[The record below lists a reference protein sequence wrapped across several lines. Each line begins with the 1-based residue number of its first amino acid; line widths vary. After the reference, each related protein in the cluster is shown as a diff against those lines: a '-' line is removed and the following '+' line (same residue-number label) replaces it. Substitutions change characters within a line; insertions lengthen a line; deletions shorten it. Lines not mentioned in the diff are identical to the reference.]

1 MNNYRNYG
9 NYGNRRYAGG
19 MDCGC
24 KKPEVK
30 PDMDCG
36 CKKPEMMGGTDCGC
50 KKPEVMGGTDCGCK
64 KPEVMGGMDCGCK
77 KPEVMSGM
85 DCDCKKPEKDCG
97 CSVESM
103 YREVKKHGACC
114 EEDMPG
120 KALAMAYVPWQS
132 WKNLYEIC
140 EGFSTGT
147 IFKELDLEFYGR
159 RCN

>member
-9 NYGNRRYAGG
+9 SYGNRRYTGTTDDCSCKNQETMLG
-19 MDCGC
+19 TDCGC

-30 PDMDCG
+30 PSMDC
-36 CKKPEMMGGTDCGC
+36 D
-50 KKPEVMGGTDCGCK
+50 CK

-77 KPEVMSGM
+77 KPEVKPGM
-85 DCDCKKPEKDCG
+85 DCDCKKEEKKEQHCG
-97 CSVESM
+97 CEVESM
-103 YREVKKHGACC
+103 YREMKKNGLCC

-120 KALAMAYVPWQS
+120 KTLAMAYVPWQS
-132 WKNLYEIC
+132 WRNLYAVC